1 MSYKEKRIDPN
12 DIMSIEQYTAER
24 KNLRKNLLVI
34 KKNRR
39 VSLGPH
45 ATFYF
50 ENYYTM
56 KSQIQEMLYIEKGG
70 DEQLEDEMAAY
81 NPLIPQGKEI
91 VATFMFEIDSPITRK
106 NVLSQL
112 GGIENL
118 IFISINGDKIFATP
132 EDDTERTD
140 AYGKTSSVHFLHF
153 HMTNEQINN
162 FKNIDSKI
170 ELGTDHPE
178 YLHLTVISSETKS
191 SLIEDLD

>member
-24 KNLRKNLLVI
+24 KNLRKNLLAI

-45 ATFYF
+45 TTFYF

-91 VATFMFEIDSPITRK
+91 IATFMFEIDSPITRK

-153 HMTNEQINN
+153 HMTNDQINN
-162 FKNIDSKI
+162 FKNIESKI
-170 ELGTDHPE
+170 QLGTDHQE
-178 YLHLTVISSETKS
+178 YLHLTVISSETKL

>member
-1 MSYKEKRIDPN
+1 M
-12 DIMSIEQYTAER
+12 
-24 KNLRKNLLVI
+24 
-34 KKNRR
+34 
-39 VSLGPH
+39 GPH

-70 DEQLEDEMAAY
+70 YEQLEDEMAAY

-91 VATFMFEIDSPITRK
+91 VATFMFEIDSSITRK
-106 NVLSQL
+106 KVLSKL
-112 GGIENL
+112 GGVENL
-118 IFISINGDKIFATP
+118 IFISINGDKIFAKP

-153 HMTNEQINN
+153 HMTNDQINN

-178 YLHLTVISSETKS
+178 YLHLTVISSETKL

>member
-24 KNLRKNLLVI
+24 KNLRKNLLAI

-170 ELGTDHPE
+170 KLGTDHQE

-191 SLIEDLD
+191 SLIGDLD

>member
-24 KNLRKNLLVI
+24 KNLRKNLLAI

-91 VATFMFEIDSPITRK
+91 VATFMFEIDSSITRK

-153 HMTNEQINN
+153 YMTNDQINN

-170 ELGTDHPE
+170 ELGTDHQE
-178 YLHLTVISSETKS
+178 YLHLTVITSETKS
-191 SLIEDLD
+191 SLIGDLD

>member
-12 DIMSIEQYTAER
+12 DIMSIEQYAAER
-24 KNLRKNLLVI
+24 KNLKKNLLEI

-170 ELGTDHPE
+170 ELGTDHQE

>member
-24 KNLRKNLLVI
+24 KNLRKNLLAI

-153 HMTNEQINN
+153 HMNNDQISN

-178 YLHLTVISSETKS
+178 YPHLTVISSETKS
-191 SLIEDLD
+191 SLTEDLD

>member
-24 KNLRKNLLVI
+24 KNLRKNLLAI

-170 ELGTDHPE
+170 ELGTDHQE
-178 YLHLTVISSETKS
+178 YLHLTVITSETKS
-191 SLIEDLD
+191 SLIGDLD

>member
-24 KNLRKNLLVI
+24 KNLRKNLLAI

-153 HMTNEQINN
+153 HMTNEQIDN

-170 ELGTDHPE
+170 ELGADHQE

-191 SLIEDLD
+191 SLIGDLD

>member
-1 MSYKEKRIDPN
+1 MSYKEKRIDPI

-24 KNLRKNLLVI
+24 KNLRKNLLAI

-50 ENYYTM
+50 ENFYTM

-170 ELGTDHPE
+170 ELGTDHQE

>member
-24 KNLRKNLLVI
+24 KNLRKNLLAI

-70 DEQLEDEMAAY
+70 DEQLEDEMTAY

-153 HMTNEQINN
+153 HMTNEQIDN

-170 ELGTDHPE
+170 ELGADHQE

-191 SLIEDLD
+191 SLIGDLD

>member
-24 KNLRKNLLVI
+24 KNLRKNLLTI

-170 ELGTDHPE
+170 ELGTDHQE

-191 SLIEDLD
+191 SLIGDLD

>member
-24 KNLRKNLLVI
+24 KNLRKNLLAI

-91 VATFMFEIDSPITRK
+91 VATFMFEIDSPTTRK

-162 FKNIDSKI
+162 FKNTDSKI
-170 ELGTDHPE
+170 ELGTDHQE

-191 SLIEDLD
+191 SLIGDLD

>member
-1 MSYKEKRIDPN
+1 MSYKNKRIEPT
-12 DIMSIEQYTAER
+12 DILSVEQYKAER
-24 KNLRKNLLVI
+24 KSLRKNLVAI

-70 DEQLEDEMAAY
+70 DEQLKDEMEAY

-112 GGIENL
+112 GGVENL
-118 IFISINGDKIFATP
+118 IFIAINGEKVFATP
-132 EDDTERTD
+132 EGDTERTD

-153 HMTNEQINN
+153 HMNGDQINN
-162 FKNIDSKI
+162 FKKSDTKV
-170 ELGTDHPE
+170 ELGTDHQE
-178 YLHLTVISSETKS
+178 YLHTTVMSSETRL